1 MKNIVHFMFAIML
14 IGVLAACGG
23 DATDNNDVDQDDTT
37 ETPETD
43 DTTINEDDDDQATE
57 EKPDQN
63 DDGIGNDEATNGD
76 VAQDDDQATIKET
89 MEELGLAEIE
99 IKVEYPNDNEYEL
112 EIDKSSQGNYEV
124 ELDDEINNIKLKGM
138 DAFDTILPNLEKLD
152 ITKESSKED
161 VIAQVIEAFEL
172 NDDYEEYDIE
182 VIFSDGT
189 KMEFESDN

>member
-1 MKNIVHFMFAIML
+1 M
-14 IGVLAACGG
+14 
-23 DATDNNDVDQDDTT
+23 TRDTAN
-37 ETPETD
+37 
-43 DTTINEDDDDQATE
+43 TTTKRVKTTHKTIE
-57 EKPDQN
+57 E
-63 DDGIGNDEATNGD
+63 I
-76 VAQDDDQATIKET
+76 
-89 MEELGLAEIE
+89 GLAEIE
-99 IKVEYPNDNEYEL
+99 IKVEYTKDNEYEL

>member
-1 MKNIVHFMFAIML
+1 MKNIVQFIFAIML

-23 DATDNNDVDQDDTT
+23 DSTDNNDVDQDDTT

-43 DTTINEDDDDQATE
+43 DTTINEEDDDQAIE
-57 EKPDQN
+57 ENPDQA
-63 DDGIGNDEATNGD
+63 DDGTENDEATNGD

-89 MEELGLAEIE
+89 MEELDLAEIE

-189 KMEFESDN
+189 KMEFESGN

>member
-1 MKNIVHFMFAIML
+1 MKNIVQFIFAIML

-23 DATDNNDVDQDDTT
+23 DSTDNNDVDQDDTT

-43 DTTINEDDDDQATE
+43 DTTINEEDDDQAIE
-57 EKPDQN
+57 ENPDQA
-63 DDGIGNDEATNGD
+63 DDGTENDEATNGD
-76 VAQDDDQATIKET
+76 VAQDDNQATIKET
-89 MEELGLAEIE
+89 MEELDLAEIE

-189 KMEFESDN
+189 KMEFESGN

>member
-1 MKNIVHFMFAIML
+1 MKNIVHFIFAIML

-23 DATDNNDVDQDDTT
+23 DSTDNNDVDQDDTT

-43 DTTINEDDDDQATE
+43 DTTINEEDDDQAIE
-57 EKPDQN
+57 ENPDQA
-63 DDGIGNDEATNGD
+63 DDGTENDEATNGD

-89 MEELGLAEIE
+89 MEELDLAEIE

-189 KMEFESDN
+189 KMEFESGN

>member
-99 IKVEYPNDNEYEL
+99 IKVEYPNEYEI

-172 NDDYEEYDIE
+172 NDDYEAYDIE

>member
-1 MKNIVHFMFAIML
+1 MKNIVHFIFAIML

-23 DATDNNDVDQDDTT
+23 DSTDNNDVDQDDTT

-43 DTTINEDDDDQATE
+43 DTTINEEDDDQEIE
-57 EKPDQN
+57 ENPDQA
-63 DDGIGNDEATNGD
+63 DDGTENDEATNGD

-89 MEELGLAEIE
+89 MEELDLAEIE

>member
-57 EKPDQN
+57 ETPDQN
-63 DDGIGNDEATNGD
+63 DDGIGKEEATNGE
-76 VAQDDDQATIKET
+76 VAHGDDQAKNKET
-89 MEELGLAEIE
+89 MEDIRLAESE
-99 IKVEYPNDNEYEL
+99 NKGENPHDNEYEL

-124 ELDDEINNIKLKGM
+124 GLDDEINNIILKCR
-138 DAFDTILPNLEKLD
+138 DAFDTILPNLE
-152 ITKESSKED
+152 
-161 VIAQVIEAFEL
+161 
-172 NDDYEEYDIE
+172 
-182 VIFSDGT
+182 
-189 KMEFESDN
+189 

>member
-23 DATDNNDVDQDDTT
+23 DSTDNNDVELDDTT

-43 DTTINEDDDDQATE
+43 DAATE
-57 EKPDQN
+57 ENPDQA
-63 DDGIGNDEATNGD
+63 DDGTENDEATNGD

-89 MEELGLAEIE
+89 MDELGLAEIE
-99 IKVEYPNDNEYEL
+99 IKIEYPNDNDYEV

-189 KMEFESDN
+189 KMEFESEN

>member
-189 KMEFESDN
+189 KMEFESGN

>member
-1 MKNIVHFMFAIML
+1 MKNIVHFIFAIML

-23 DATDNNDVDQDDTT
+23 DSTDNNDVDQDDTT

-43 DTTINEDDDDQATE
+43 DTTINEEDDDQAIE
-57 EKPDQN
+57 ENPDQA
-63 DDGIGNDEATNGD
+63 DDGTENDEATNGD

-89 MEELGLAEIE
+89 MEELDLAEIE